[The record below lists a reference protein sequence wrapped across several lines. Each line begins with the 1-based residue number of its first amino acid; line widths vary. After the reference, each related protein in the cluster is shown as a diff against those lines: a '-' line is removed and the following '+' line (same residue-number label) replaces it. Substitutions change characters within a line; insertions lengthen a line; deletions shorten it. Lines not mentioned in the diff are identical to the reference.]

1 VTSIDKGGRVV
12 AKEVRRGE
20 LVKIHRVVLAPEER
34 APNIP
39 KCTKRVP
46 YEVWIKGFLLDEGA
60 KIGDT
65 VSIETFIGR
74 VLSGRLVAIKPAYEH
89 GFGNPPVNLIT
100 ASFAAR
106 KRIQEKIRNANR

>member
-1 VTSIDKGGRVV
+1 MV
-12 AKEVRRGE
+12 AKKAQRGE

-39 KCTKRVP
+39 ECTKRVP
-46 YEVWIKGFLLDEGA
+46 YEVWIKGFLLNEGA

-74 VLSGRLVAIKPAYEH
+74 ELSGTLAAINPAYEH
-89 GFGNPPVNLIT
+89 GFGDPPLDLIT
-100 ASFAAR
+100 ASLTAR
-106 KRIQEKIRNANR
+106 KRVQEETRNANR

>member
-1 VTSIDKGGRVV
+1 MISMDKGGRIV
-12 AKEVRRGE
+12 AKEARRGE
-20 LVKIHRVVLAPEER
+20 LVKIHKVILAPEER
-34 APNIP
+34 ALNIP
-39 KCTKRVP
+39 ECTKRVP

-74 VLSGRLVAIKPAYEH
+74 KLSGRLAAINPAYEH
-89 GFGNPPVNLIT
+89 GFGNPPLDLIA

-106 KRIQEKIRNANR
+106 KYVQEETRNANR